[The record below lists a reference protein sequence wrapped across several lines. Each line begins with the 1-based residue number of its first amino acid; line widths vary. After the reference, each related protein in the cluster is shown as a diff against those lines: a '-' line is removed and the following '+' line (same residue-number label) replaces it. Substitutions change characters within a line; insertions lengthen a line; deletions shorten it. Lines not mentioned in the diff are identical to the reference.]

1 MPYAAGAPRNNAMSP
16 FHIFLAV
23 MVAAIFGF
31 GFVPSKIG
39 VASYP
44 PLWFLAVRFA
54 LVSLFLLWFIR
65 VPRGQWR
72 AVLVFALIMGIGH
85 FSLSYLGMK
94 AGAEAS
100 LAALLWVMQAPIS
113 AALALVFLGER
124 MHWRGIA
131 GLLLAIVGAVVLLG
145 EPRHIGNYLGIA
157 LVGGSAVL
165 GAVANILGK
174 RLGAVEP
181 LTLQGWS
188 ALVALPV
195 LVALSFI
202 FEEGQ
207 IAGLVNAPWEAHGSL
222 LYLVFLSSM
231 LGYGTYWW
239 LLKRYTVATTVS
251 IFLMVPAFG
260 AAGGVAVLG
269 DAFTWQSGLG
279 AAGMLGGVAL
289 LMVRRERA
297 AKTAPVN
304 PES

>member
-1 MPYAAGAPRNNAMSP
+1 MSP
-16 FHIFLAV
+16 FHILLAV

-44 PLWFLAVRFA
+44 PFWFLAVRFA
-54 LVSLFLLWFIR
+54 LVSLLLVWFIR
-65 VPRGQWR
+65 LPRGQWK
-72 AVLVFALIMGIGH
+72 AVLVFAFVMGIGH

-113 AALALVFLGER
+113 AALAFIMLDEKIR
-124 MHWRGIA
+124 WRAVA
-131 GLLLAIVGAVVLLG
+131 GLIMALAGAAILIG
-145 EPRHIGNYLGIA
+145 EPRHVGNYLGIG

-165 GAVANILGK
+165 GAIANILGK

-188 ALVALPV
+188 AVVALPALLV
-195 LVALSFI
+195 LSLV
-202 FEEGQ
+202 FEDDQ
-207 IAGLVNAPWEAHGSL
+207 ITSIVNAPWEAHGSL

-239 LLKRYTVATTVS
+239 LMKRYNVATTVS

-260 AAGGVAVLG
+260 AVGGVAVLG
-269 DAFTWQSGLG
+269 DVFTWQSGLG

-289 LMVRRERA
+289 LMLRRERVI
-297 AKTAPVN
+297 KTAPIQ
-304 PES
+304 PEP